1 MLDFVKKVVSD
12 SGEVS
17 FGRCAAGVWGFFLMG
32 TQAWFW
38 HRTGHL
44 IDNATAATHLGYI
57 VTLYGLGK
65 VPAKINLGS

>member
-1 MLDFVKKVVSD
+1 MNFLKTMLSD

-17 FGRCAAGVWGFFLMG
+17 FGRCAAGAWAVFLMVQ
-32 TQAWFW
+32 QAWFW

-44 IDNATAATHLGYI
+44 VDNGTAATHLGYI

-65 VPAKINLGS
+65 VPAKLNIGN